1 LFTLPFRFSVNIIT
15 LRISDALQAAEP
27 HKRLWFL
34 VVEITRHVTCSFA
47 DVSFQKGS
55 FGGPLLHLF
64 LLMDSVSALEDSL
77 DNLEEILEP
86 LLNSSLFDITSKLDL
101 LQKAKLQV
109 LLPYVVNDLIFG
121 EFSNDWIS
129 SDP

>member
-1 LFTLPFRFSVNIIT
+1 
-15 LRISDALQAAEP
+15 
-27 HKRLWFL
+27 
-34 VVEITRHVTCSFA
+34 
-47 DVSFQKGS
+47 
-55 FGGPLLHLF
+55 
-64 LLMDSVSALEDSL
+64 MDSVSALEDSL